1 MGNVLHRGKGSFTH
15 VENTIFFDHG
25 LSAKAKGIYCQI
37 RSLEGNPEWVFTIKG
52 FASLVRDGAD
62 AVTAGI
68 KELEGAGYIIRAR
81 KRSENG
87 RFLKAEEATWITLD
101 DPAMH
106 GEVCAE
112 LKAEGFAILS
122 EFERSG
128 APAAADGPEG
138 SAMPPETRET
148 GESPQVGARTGKPVS
163 GKATSGKPAPI
174 NYSSDQSTH
183 ADKQLISCDPAPA
196 VRSEEKGSGDFREY
210 RKGEFPEAFER
221 LCSLSLKPLTSLAF
235 KRDALKAWKA
245 KVAAGFDPEQI
256 VVGSGAEYLYG
267 LVVQLLGRGERCA
280 LEDPSYEK
288 IRLVYEANGAHCE
301 KLPLGADGIESAALD
316 ACTARVLHVTPFHSY
331 PSGVTAT
338 AAKRREYARWARERD
353 AYIIEDDYDAEF
365 SALLKPVETVFS
377 LAPERVIYMNTFTK
391 TIAPAMRMGYMVL
404 PGGLLA
410 RFEEQLGFYSC
421 TVPVFEQYVLA
432 EFIRSG
438 ELERYINRR
447 RRALR
452 ARLKP

>member
-112 LKAEGFAILS
+112 LKADGFAILS
-122 EFERSG
+122 EFERGG
-128 APAAADGPEG
+128 APSAADGPEG
-138 SAMPPETRET
+138 PAKPPETRET

-174 NYSSDQSTH
+174 NYSSDQSPQ
-183 ADKQLISCDPAPA
+183 ADKRLISCDPAPA
-196 VRSEEKGSGDFREY
+196 GRSEEKGSGDFREY

-256 VVGSGAEYLYG
+256 VDAYAAYAKDYWLRNGDDNHLAKNLPRWLSCDDGLAAWADEPIPPDIFASDGEPLDMAGLAQADPDFAKLWRKVQTRRSVIRSQLYMDGSRPPEERVLELCADDGPYKRYWAACEERYARYLKMCDLFAMSAEEMA
-267 LVVQLLGRGERCA
+267 QLQDAQASLGFPLIGRGCA
-280 LEDPSYEK
+280 
-288 IRLVYEANGAHCE
+288 R
-301 KLPLGADGIESAALD
+301 
-316 ACTARVLHVTPFHSY
+316 
-331 PSGVTAT
+331 
-338 AAKRREYARWARERD
+338 
-353 AYIIEDDYDAEF
+353 
-365 SALLKPVETVFS
+365 
-377 LAPERVIYMNTFTK
+377 
-391 TIAPAMRMGYMVL
+391 
-404 PGGLLA
+404 
-410 RFEEQLGFYSC
+410 
-421 TVPVFEQYVLA
+421 
-432 EFIRSG
+432 
-438 ELERYINRR
+438 
-447 RRALR
+447 
-452 ARLKP
+452 

>member
-112 LKAEGFAILS
+112 LKADGFAILS
-122 EFERSG
+122 EFERGGEPS
-128 APAAADGPEG
+128 AADGPEG
-138 SAMPPETRET
+138 PAKPPETRET

-174 NYSSDQSTH
+174 NYSSDQSPQT
-183 ADKQLISCDPAPA
+183 DKQLISCDPAPA
-196 VRSEEKGSGDFREY
+196 DRSEEKASGDFREY

-221 LCSLSLKPLTSLAF
+221 LCSMSLKPLTSLAF

-245 KVAAGFDPEQI
+245 KVVAGFDPEQI
-256 VVGSGAEYLYG
+256 VDAYAAYAKDYWLRNGDDNRLAKNLPRWLACDDGLAAWADEPIPPAIFAADGEPLDMAGLAQADPDCAKLWRKVQTRRSVIRSQLCMDGSRPPEERVLELCADDGPYKRYWAACEERYARYLKMCDLFAMSAEEMAQLKGAQASLG
-267 LVVQLLGRGERCA
+267 FPLLGRGCA
-280 LEDPSYEK
+280 
-288 IRLVYEANGAHCE
+288 
-301 KLPLGADGIESAALD
+301 
-316 ACTARVLHVTPFHSY
+316 
-331 PSGVTAT
+331 
-338 AAKRREYARWARERD
+338 
-353 AYIIEDDYDAEF
+353 
-365 SALLKPVETVFS
+365 
-377 LAPERVIYMNTFTK
+377 
-391 TIAPAMRMGYMVL
+391 
-404 PGGLLA
+404 
-410 RFEEQLGFYSC
+410 
-421 TVPVFEQYVLA
+421 
-432 EFIRSG
+432 
-438 ELERYINRR
+438 
-447 RRALR
+447 
-452 ARLKP
+452 